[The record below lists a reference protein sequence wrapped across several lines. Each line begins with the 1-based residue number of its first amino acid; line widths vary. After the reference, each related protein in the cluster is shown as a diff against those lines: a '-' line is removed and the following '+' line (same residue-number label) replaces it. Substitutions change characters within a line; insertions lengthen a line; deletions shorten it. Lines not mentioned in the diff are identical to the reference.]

1 MKKYIIIRLWKKY
14 YLLNKEHL
22 NNFIAVKGKE
32 TQLWFEIIK
41 NKIKISNFELILNEK
56 IKNGLLLNQQKYEK
70 VEIYTIKNV
79 DNLIKKYWKNI
90 YLLFINIEYT
100 YKQELQKIVQI
111 YLDYFLW
118 KTNKKKLKKQE
129 RYIQWTIKEIWKHY
143 FHFDF
148 FNWIR
153 QFENKNIIFVDKDFT
168 NVKNIIEKEK
178 NKIIE
183 KNNWK
188 LLCKN
193 NYFNCNLI
201 NYFDYNSFKQIL
213 DDFDRTKNLHWEIKI
228 FEDIL
233 QTTTI
238 KLKRKEILID
248 FYLNLKNLI
257 IEQLTV
263 LRQNVKYKNLITTY
277 NFKQIIDFIKTQIK
291 KDIRKNYNSYFYNK
305 ETKELLKRIE
315 KGEEKLK
322 ITMKIVNN
330 KYNMIKNWFLTNYI
344 YFVVTWNKKTWE
356 NETKEILKKIFSL
369 FKRIQIQDKINNMY
383 FVSDD
388 IILKTINNIQKKYE
402 NGELTKKDYINE
414 IKSLSNNLID
424 EKDIKYLFEIFQ
436 NKKEFYNLIKK
447 YEK

>member
-32 TQLWFEIIK
+32 TQLWFEKIK

-183 KNNWK
+183 TNNWK

>member
-388 IILKTINNIQKKYE
+388 IILKTINNIQKKYK